1 MAHIATFK
9 SPHEPTSPHKPK
21 EKAEEIPLIYKWQSH
36 SMAHTATFK
45 SPHEPASPHEPKEKV
60 EGKLSNW
67 SENQPPWLTQPPST
81 IS

>member
-21 EKAEEIPLIYKWQSH
+21 EKAEETPLIYKWQSH

-45 SPHEPASPHEPKEKV
+45 SPHEPKEKA
-60 EGKLSNW
+60 EGKLSN
-67 SENQPPWLTQPPST
+67 
-81 IS
+81 